1 MGIDLQSPSMLANS
15 VPLCYH
21 EEQACVTFKVQMNN
35 VGSMVAYYKQQ
46 RLTPNILAMKSE

>member
-1 MGIDLQSPSMLANS
+1 MGIDLQSPSMFANS

-21 EEQACVTFKVQMNN
+21 EEPACVTFKAQMNN

-46 RLTPNILAMKSE
+46 C

>member
-21 EEQACVTFKVQMNN
+21 EEHACVTFKAQMNN

-46 RLTPNILAMKSE
+46 SVDT